1 MAFATGYVSLLL
13 KGTYSSTPE
22 DEQNIT
28 KLKIRFQK
36 SVSPKSIINF
46 NSLYYSPEQF
56 QLIDPIY
63 TLPEPGSDRSV
74 QYFSSKDCFKGMKS
88 LLSRMNFEKVWV
100 WEEYRCGKIDTLGN
114 GFFKQA
120 PYVHPSGKSYA
131 YLAVLL
137 NKNNF
142 KKRNWVLEH
151 LQFFHVTELSMLEK
165 IVGDLGGKF
174 SVLARMDVNSL
185 RRIATG
191 QGTIL
196 TEEFLLARIKYPSF
210 FSILEYRFYSREDL
224 ESFMKDSPYF
234 LHNYRL
240 GRSCFYR
247 DGQLCWEYRVKHIL
261 TIANKGTIVFLFGL
275 VLICVLVVRLL
286 IIKLNSQKQEDEK
299 RRLALRILG
308 HEFRTPITSMLLLIE
323 KLNKS
328 YEKMDDDVQD
338 SFLRLSS
345 EVYRLQRLTETSRHY
360 LKANKGKKLIHLSHE
375 PIGSM
380 NDFLYDITLPFT
392 DAHGDNFIVSLPES
406 DAEFCLDS
414 YWVQIVLKNLL
425 NNAFFH
431 GEPPVEFKARYTK
444 DCVEFKITDQGSCQ
458 FCSWKDMS
466 EEFAKGNKSSG
477 TGLGLNIV
485 KQVVKEM
492 GGEIKYS
499 KSPTVF
505 TFTLKKKKL
514 IKGEEA

>member
-28 KLKIRFQK
+28 KLKIKFQK
-36 SVSPKSIINF
+36 SVAPKSIINF

-74 QYFSSKDCFKGMKS
+74 QYYSSKDCFKGMKS

-100 WEEYRCGKIDTLGN
+100 WEEYRCGKIANLNDD
-114 GFFKQA
+114 FFKQA

-137 NKNNF
+137 NKNNY
-142 KKRNWVLEH
+142 KNRNWVLEH
-151 LQFFHVTELSMLEK
+151 LQFFHVTELGMLEK
-165 IVGDLGGKF
+165 TVGYLGGKF
-174 SVLARMDVNSL
+174 SILARMDVDSL
-185 RRIATG
+185 RKIATG

-196 TEEFLLARIKYPSF
+196 TSDFLLARIKYPSF
-210 FSILEYRFYSREDL
+210 FSILEYRFYAREDL

-234 LHNYRL
+234 LHNYRF

-275 VLICVLVVRLL
+275 ILICVLVVRLL
-286 IIKLNSQKQEDEK
+286 IIKLSSQKQEDEK

-328 YEKMDDDVQD
+328 YEKMDEEVQD

-360 LKANKGKKLIHLSHE
+360 LKANKGKKLIHLNHE

-380 NDFLYDITLPFT
+380 NDFLYEITLPFSDT
-392 DAHGDNFIVSLPES
+392 HGDKFIVNLPEEDS
-406 DAEFCLDS
+406 DFCLDS

-431 GEPPVEFKARYTK
+431 GEPPVEFKALYSK
-444 DCVEFKITDQGSCQ
+444 DFVEFQVIDQGNCQ
-458 FCSWKDMS
+458 FCSWGEMS

-485 KQVVKEM
+485 KQVVREM

-499 KSPTVF
+499 TKPTIF
-505 TFTLKKKKL
+505 TFKLKRKKT
-514 IKGEEA
+514 IRGEEA

>member
-22 DEQNIT
+22 DVENIT
-28 KLKIRFQK
+28 KLKIKFQK
-36 SVSPKSIINF
+36 SVAPKSIINF

-63 TLPEPGSDRSV
+63 TLPEPGSNKNV
-74 QYFSSKDCFKGMKS
+74 QYFSSKGCFKGMKS
-88 LLSRMNFEKVWV
+88 LLSRMNFEKVWI
-100 WEEYRCGKIDTLGN
+100 WEEYRCGKINSLTSD
-114 GFFKQA
+114 FFKQA

-137 NKNNF
+137 NKNNY
-142 KKRNWVLEH
+142 KRRSWVLEH
-151 LQFFHVTELSMLEK
+151 LQFFHVTELASLEK
-165 IVGDLGGKF
+165 TVGHLGGKF
-174 SVLARMDVNSL
+174 SVLAHMDVESL
-185 RRIATG
+185 RKIATG

-196 TEEFLLARIKYPSF
+196 TEDFLLARIKYPSF
-210 FSILEYRFYSREDL
+210 FSILEYRFYSRDDL
-224 ESFMKDSPYF
+224 EGFMKDSPYF
-234 LHNYRL
+234 LHNYRF

-261 TIANKGTIVFLFGL
+261 TIANKGTIIFLFG
-275 VLICVLVVRLL
+275 VVFICVLVVRLL
-286 IIKLNSQKQEDEK
+286 ITKLRSQKHEDEK

-328 YEKMDDDVQD
+328 YDSMEEDVQD
-338 SFLRLSS
+338 SFLRLSG

-360 LKANKGKKLIHLSHE
+360 LKANKGKKLIHLNHE
-375 PIGSM
+375 SISSM
-380 NDFLYDITLPFT
+380 NDFLYDIMVPFSDT
-392 DAHGDNFIVSLPES
+392 HGDKFIVNLPEE
-406 DAEFCLDS
+406 DTAFCLDS

-431 GEPPVEFKARYTK
+431 GKPPVEFRAQYFK
-444 DCVEFKITDQGSCQ
+444 DSVEFKIIDQGSCQ
-458 FCSWKDMS
+458 FCSWSEMS

-485 KQVVKEM
+485 KQVVSEM
-492 GGEIKYS
+492 GGEIHYS
-499 KSPTVF
+499 TNPTVF
-505 TFTLKKKKL
+505 TFKLKKRKS